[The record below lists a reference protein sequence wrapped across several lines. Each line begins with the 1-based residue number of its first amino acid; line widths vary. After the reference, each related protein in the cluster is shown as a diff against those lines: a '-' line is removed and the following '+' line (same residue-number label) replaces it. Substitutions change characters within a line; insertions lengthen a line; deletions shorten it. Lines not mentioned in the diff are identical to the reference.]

1 MLVSTIKQFGLKL
14 CADPEQIPFR
24 FSENLQMQFVK
35 DSNYEEW
42 NVSGFYKT
50 PGADKSK
57 LLEINEEGIFEL
69 KADCFN
75 KRGTL
80 SFSFSL
86 QKDEK
91 QVHLGIIEFEVRESF
106 GDGSEILP
114 EDPQTWIAVVS
125 NVAKD
130 AIKEDVELIKEKAIE
145 SSNNAKSALESAG
158 VAQSSANAALEAEK
172 KALEFASSA
181 ERFKNSASNFA
192 EQANASKTEA
202 QQSAK
207 DASNSASSALQNANK
222 AKEHLDSVNTAVSDF
237 NTDYTEKI
245 NEFNTNYTTKKEAFD
260 TTVNSANTALNA
272 TITEANTS
280 INSKVAEA
288 SAQANIA
295 KQEAD
300 RATLATDG
308 KLDKNQGTDN
318 AGKAMV
324 VDEEGNIIPGEAG
337 INNDEVNALIDSAI
351 KEKLYTQ
358 EEVDY
363 LLRDKMDKPYTPV
376 TLTDNTTIDC
386 TLAGNFKIDSI
397 EGNTVQDVEENIVPT
412 PARPIPI
419 ISKKTLANGDY
430 VELRSLK
437 ESENLFDL
445 GIQNQIDLIPNT
457 DAYRQIDIPVVLKTK
472 TTYAFKFDD
481 FEIPAK
487 MWVVLKIVNNDN
499 VDVLGI
505 TNTKNDSNEQ
515 ITIQSK
521 TSFFNTNENSEFYF
535 SYYVAIQDEETK
547 RWLQSEET
555 FKNYWYTKLIKNI
568 MLVEGTDAPSNYI
581 PSTVRDYKI
590 VDHTNKKA
598 WIERNVQEVNIN
610 SLVYSYAGDNGEG
623 VGVRFY
629 ASVKPTL
636 KFANEI
642 YSNIFISYSAYDYTK
657 ESIYGGNSTGGK
669 TLSIIVKESNISEH
683 TGEALLAYI
692 NNPDTV
698 AYYAL
703 ETPIVEEIEYNESD
717 TTEIGSSFQDSTSPS
732 PSIPSE
738 IKGVDKIT
746 VKAVGKNLLKDTSWN
761 EGKYL
766 SGSNGELLKGDKNI
780 SSDYIDIMPYTSY
793 TISINTNFHS
803 LGYAIYDKDKQFL
816 KYLSIGSRS
825 ALVTPAE
832 YDAKYIRV
840 FFNIN
845 NTDDATYEM
854 LSLYN
859 PQLEVG
865 DTATEYE
872 PYKESSIKYELDEL
886 LQLHGDDTRKDVIT
900 ANNRKNNISFYVL
913 SGAGTWINSTHVHD
927 DYIGFVR
934 EGFMLAIDPPSNT
947 YNSILMCDKLKV
959 VHPYE
964 WDDDIEA
971 ECITV
976 TTARNLCIKIKKTR
990 LDELSINGFKK
1001 WLQENPL
1008 EIVYEVSTPTTEPL
1022 PEDLVTGLKG
1032 LRTYSPTTHVFL
1044 DGEVKPTV
1052 NAEYPKDLLLAQ
1064 QKLEETVLTL
1074 QEEVVKN
1081 V

>member
-1 MLVSTIKQFGLKL
+1 MLIAKIIQENVTIEIEELMSNFQYS
-14 CADPEQIPFR
+14 Q
-24 FSENLQMQFVK
+24 NLEMQFVR
-35 DSNYEEW
+35 DENYADGILTGWYKKHKEEE
-42 NVSGFYKT
+42 
-50 PGADKSK
+50 K
-57 LLEINEEGIFEL
+57 LLDIAEDGVFTLPADIFT
-69 KADCFN
+69 KD
-75 KRGTL
+75 G
-80 SFSFSL
+80 SVQFSFAINYTN
-86 QKDEK
+86 K
-91 QVHLGIIEFEVRESF
+91 VIHLGWVELYVERAF
-106 GDGSEILP
+106 GNTVDILP
-114 EDPQTWIAVVS
+114 EEAETWITVVTC
-125 NVAKD
+125 VAKK
-130 AIKEDVELIKEKAIE
+130 AIIDDVELVKEKATE
-145 SSNNAKSALESAG
+145 SSNNAKNAIESANLAKTSADNASLSERKALEHMSNAETFKNNASGYAEQADLAKNSALESAT
-158 VAQSSANAALEAEK
+158 N
-172 KALEFASSA
+172 
-181 ERFKNSASNFA
+181 
-192 EQANASKTEA
+192 
-202 QQSAK
+202 
-207 DASNSASSALQNANK
+207 ASNSASNALDNANK
-222 AKEHLDSVNTAVSDF
+222 AKEHLDSAI
-237 NTDYTEKI
+237 EKI
-245 NEFNTNYTTKKEAFD
+245 NTFNADYTNK
-260 TTVNSANTALNA
+260 VNSFNSNVENANNTLSVKLEETN
-272 TITEANTS
+272 TDLDTKITEANSS
-280 INSKVAEA
+280 IDAKVTTATEH
-288 SAQANIA
+288 ANKA
-295 KQEAD
+295 KTEAD
-300 RATLATDG
+300 RAVLATDG
-308 KLDKNQGTDN
+308 KLDKNQGVEN

-324 VDEEGNIIPGEAG
+324 VGEDGNVVPGS
-337 INNDEVNALIDSAI
+337 ALPDNV
-351 KEKLYTQ
+351 YTQ

-376 TLTDNTTIDC
+376 TLTENTTIDC

-499 VDVLGI
+499 VGVLVI

-657 ESIYGGNSTGGK
+657 ESIYGGNSAGGK

-683 TGEALLAYI
+683 TQEALLNYI
-692 NNPDTV
+692 NNPNAV

-703 ETPIVEEIEYNESD
+703 ETPVIEEISYLESD
-717 TTEIGSSFQDSTSPS
+717 TSEFGESFQDSTSPS
-732 PSIPSE
+732 PTIPS
-738 IKGVDKIT
+738 DL
-746 VKAVGKNLLKDTSWN
+746 KAVTELNVKCIGKNLLDENYFFNNNSW
-761 EGKYL
+761 
-766 SGSNGELLKGDKNI
+766 SNYELNIELLPNTKYTFSRVNNLGYQSGIFLKILNTI
-780 SSDYIDIMPYTSY
+780 EGASSQIINSNSQTMNKSNVTFTTLDSGVITF
-793 TISINTNFHS
+793 SIQGIKPKELKDV
-803 LGYAIYDKDKQFL
+803 LGYA
-816 KYLSIGSRS
+816 
-825 ALVTPAE
+825 
-832 YDAKYIRV
+832 
-840 FFNIN
+840 
-845 NTDDATYEM
+845 
-854 LSLYN
+854 
-859 PQLEVG
+859 QLEAG

-872 PYKESSIKYELDEL
+872 PYQGNSIRYALEKPLLKIGDIADTINITKENRENKLNSIVLDGSEDETWNINNLGYETTIRF
-886 LQLHGDDTRKDVIT
+886 QYTVVTSNYPSGTNHKV
-900 ANNRKNNISFYVL
+900 NCNKFNNILGDISNREYVRL
-913 SGAGTWINSTHVHD
+913 TSAGNGYSYLWV
-927 DYIGFVR
+927 Y
-934 EGFMLAIDPPSNT
+934 
-947 YNSILMCDKLKV
+947 
-959 VHPYE
+959 
-964 WDDDIEA
+964 
-971 ECITV
+971 
-976 TTARNLCIKIKKTR
+976 IKKIR
-990 LDELSINGFKK
+990 LEEVSVTGFRK
-1001 WLQENPL
+1001 WLRENPL
-1008 EIVYEVSTPTTEPL
+1008 KVIYDTSYVVTEPL
-1022 PEDLVTGLKG
+1022 EVELMEKLRQLK
-1032 LRTYSPTTHVFL
+1032 TYSPATNIFIE
-1044 DGEVKPTV
+1044 GEVKPIY
-1052 NAEYPKDLLLAQ
+1052 NCQYPKDLLLAQ
-1064 QKLEETVLTL
+1064 QKLESTVLTL